1 MLGDIVDIIVK
12 IAEVFDKNSH
22 TEEIVKSIDFSK
34 KYDKRTI
41 AAAYSWIHEKSLRD
55 LLTKKEI
62 EKAASGTRIFSKA
75 EVDSIGSDN
84 INYLL
89 HFFNIGVINKFEL
102 EIIIERLMLF
112 PTERVN
118 FDFINILLLS
128 LFLNLDAF
136 LLPGSRAMLYSSDK
150 IN

>member
-22 TEEIVKSIDFSK
+22 TDEIVKTIDFSK
-34 KYDKRTI
+34 NYDKRAI

-62 EKAASGTRIFSKA
+62 DKAASGTRIFS
-75 EVDSIGSDN
+75 EEELDSLGPDN

-102 EIIIERLMLF
+102 EIIIGQLMLL
-112 PTERVN
+112 PGEAIN
-118 FDFINILLLS
+118 YDFINILLLS

-136 LLPGSRAMLYSSDK
+136 LLPGSRALLYSSDK